1 MTKLIALYRK
11 PADAAAFDKHYFEIH
26 TPLVKQYPGLR
37 KLEITKITG
46 APIGETKFYLMC
58 EMYFDSKEALD
69 AALASK
75 EGRAVAKDL
84 MSFAADIVTVFI
96 GDVSAS

>member
-11 PADAAAFDKHYFEIH
+11 PADVAAFDKHYFEVH

-46 APIGETKFYLMC
+46 APIGETKFHLLC
-58 EMYFDSKEALD
+58 EMSFDSQEAMD

-96 GDVSAS
+96 GEEQ

>member
-1 MTKLIALYRK
+1 MTKLVALYRK
-11 PADAAAFDKHYFEIH
+11 PADVAAFEKHYFEVH
-26 TPLVKQYPGLR
+26 TPLVKEYPGLK
-37 KLEITKITG
+37 KLEITRITG
-46 APIGETKFYLMC
+46 APIGETKYHLLC

-84 MSFAADIVTVFI
+84 MSFAADLVTVFV
-96 GDVSAS
+96 GDVQQ